1 MILGAEVGMMIVEKI
16 AKIRRA
22 FFVQGKPIKAICR
35 ELRVSRKVVRKVI
48 RSEATEFRYE
58 REAQPLPKIGPW
70 RDKLD
75 QLLLANEGKAARERL
90 TLIRFFE
97 ELRGLGYHGGYD
109 AVRRYA
115 RQWSKE
121 RGTSTAV
128 AFVPLSFAPGEA
140 YQFDWSHEVVLLSG
154 VTVIV
159 KAAHVRL
166 CHSRML
172 FVRAYPRETQEMVF
186 DAHDRAFA
194 LFKGACQRS
203 IYDNM
208 KTAVETI
215 FVGKQRLYN
224 RRFLQM
230 CSHYLVEPVAC
241 TPASGWEKGQVENQV
256 GLVRERFFTPRL
268 RFKNL
273 DELNAWLLDKCI
285 AYAKAHHHPELTEQT
300 IWEVFE
306 AERPKLVPYAGRFDG
321 FHAVQASV
329 SKTCLVRF
337 ANNKYSVTAS
347 AVGRPVEVHA
357 YADRVVIRQDGRIV
371 GEHPRSFGRG
381 DTLYDPWHYVPVVAR
396 KPGALRNGAPFKDWV
411 LPAAIE
417 RVRRKLAGAD
427 DGNRQMVDILN
438 AVLTDGLPAVE
449 AACAE
454 AIVEGVHSA
463 DVVLNTLAR
472 QRDPAPPA
480 NIATPAAL
488 TLRHAPIADCAR
500 YDNLENHLMERTQ
513 LFDLMGELK
522 LYGMKAAF
530 DEIMATAVKRQH
542 EPQRIVGD
550 LLNAEINEKQ
560 ARSIKYQLTI
570 AKLPLAKDLDDFQ
583 FEGTPI
589 HQTLVSDLAG
599 GGFIAQQRNAVL
611 VGGTG
616 TGKTHLAIAIA
627 RSCIRSGARV
637 RFYNVVD
644 LVNRLETETRNGRQ
658 GRIAEHLTR
667 MDFIVLDEL
676 GYLPFA
682 QSGGQL
688 LFHLVSRLYE
698 RTSIVVTTNL
708 AFGEWPS
715 VFGDAKMTTALLDRL
730 THHCDIVET
739 GNDSWRFKSRV
750 DDHITT
756 RARAVSATP
765 TSSDGASANR
775 SKRRTKGSL
784 LDADLGSRSDA
795 D

>member
-1 MILGAEVGMMIVEKI
+1 MLVVETI
-16 AKIRRA
+16 ARIRREH
-22 FFVQGKPIKAICR
+22 FIKGKTIKEIAR
-35 ELRVSRKVVRKVI
+35 DLKVSRNTVRKVL
-48 RSEATEFRYE
+48 RSGETSFEYE
-58 REAQPLPKIGPW
+58 RQVQPRPKLGRW
-70 RDKLD
+70 AVELD
-75 QLLLANEGKAARERL
+75 GLLAANAAKSAREQL
-90 TLIRFFE
+90 TLIRIFE
-97 ELRGLGYHGGYD
+97 ELRGRGYDGGYD

-115 RQWSKE
+115 RRWSKE
-121 RGTSTAV
+121 RGQSTA
-128 AFVPLSFAPGEA
+128 AAYVPLSFAPGEA

-154 VTVIV
+154 TTVVV
-159 KAAHVRL
+159 KVAHVRL

-172 FVRAYPRETQEMVF
+172 FARAYPRETQEMVF

-194 LFKGACQRS
+194 LFKGTCTRG

-215 FVGKQRLYN
+215 FVGKGRLYN

-230 CSHYLVEPVAC
+230 CSHYLVDPVAC

-285 AYAKAHHHPELTEQT
+285 TYAKAHRHPELVDQT
-300 IWEVFE
+300 IWDVFE
-306 AERPKLVPYAGRFDG
+306 VERPRLVPYAGRFDG
-321 FHAVQASV
+321 FHAVTASV

-337 ANNKYSVTAS
+337 DNNKYSVAAS
-347 AVGRPVEVHA
+347 AVGRPVEVQA
-357 YADRVVIRQDGRIV
+357 YADRIVIRQDGRIV
-371 GEHPRSFGRG
+371 AEHQRSFGRG
-381 DTLYDPWHYVPVVAR
+381 DTVYDPWHYVPVLAR
-396 KPGALRNGAPFKDWV
+396 NPGALRNGAPFKDWV

-417 RVRRKLAGAD
+417 RIRRKLASID

-454 AIVEGVHSA
+454 ALSHSVHSA
-463 DVVLNTLAR
+463 DVVLNILAR
-472 QRDPAPPA
+472 QREPAPPA
-480 NIATPAAL
+480 NIMTASRPDAPSCTNRRLCP
-488 TLRHAPIADCAR
+488 LRQPSEDQ
-500 YDNLENHLMERTQ
+500 LMERTQ
-513 LFDLMGELK
+513 IFDLMGELK

-550 LLNAEINEKQ
+550 LLSAEINEKQ

-570 AKLPLAKDLDDFQ
+570 AKLPLAKDIADFQ
-583 FEGTPI
+583 FDGTPI
-589 HQTLVSDLAG
+589 NQTLVNDLAG
-599 GGFIAQQRNAVL
+599 GGFVAQQRNVVL

-627 RSCIRSGARV
+627 RSCIRSGARG
-637 RFYNVVD
+637 RFFNVVD

-658 GRIAEHLTR
+658 GRLAEHLTR

-698 RTSIVVTTNL
+698 RASVIVTTNL

-739 GNDSWRFKSRV
+739 GNDSWRFKSRD
-750 DDHITT
+750 DDHAT
-756 RARAVSATP
+756 RARLASAIPASSDETSAT
-765 TSSDGASANR
+765 
-775 SKRRTKGSL
+775 SKPRRGKGSK
-784 LDADLGSRSDA
+784 LDADEGSNLQA